1 MTESRQVPISEAMTL
16 ALEHHRAGRLDIA
29 EAVYRAV
36 LESEPAHAG
45 ARYNLALLALQSG
58 RPLDALP
65 ALGDALREEPQY
77 PAHWLNYATALAGGG
92 DPLAARDL
100 LLDARQRGF
109 RGPLLDETLAQVQRM
124 IDAPPP
130 THVESFIETEEP
142 PPGGQ

>member
-1 MTESRQVPISEAMTL
+1 MTDSRQVPISEAMAL
-16 ALEHHRAGRLDIA
+16 ALEHHRAGRFDVA

-36 LESEPAHAG
+36 LESEPSHAG

-65 ALGDALREEPQY
+65 ALGDALREVPQNA
-77 PAHWLNYATALAGGG
+77 AHWLNYATALAGGG

-130 THVESFIETEEP
+130 THVESIIEGEEP
-142 PPGGQ
+142 PPAGR